1 MAMRG
6 NPPAGVRM
14 NGSRRPSVLEIA
26 GPAGAGK
33 STLVRA
39 LLARDRRMQV
49 VQLPHRVQLAPFY
62 ARRAAELL
70 PTYLLHY
77 RGTRWF
83 TRQEAKAMALVE
95 AWQRRVEASPSHDD
109 RIWLFDQGP
118 VFRLAVMSGL
128 GPPIVRS
135 RVFTDLLKGW
145 ARSWSDRLDL
155 VVWLSAPDDVLLHR
169 IRTRPQNHA
178 VKGWLDDPALRRIGQ
193 YGSAIQ
199 RVIEE
204 LASSSSILV
213 LKFDTGSWSPESI
226 ADGVLS
232 ALREDRKL
240 RG

>member
-6 NPPAGVRM
+6 SPPAGVPT
-14 NGSRRPSVLEIA
+14 NGSRRPPVLEIA

-39 LLARDRRMQV
+39 LVARDPRMQV

-83 TRQEAKAMALVE
+83 TRQEAKAMALVD
-95 AWQRRVEASPSHDD
+95 AWQRHVNGRPSRDD
-109 RIWLFDQGP
+109 RILLFDQGP
-118 VFRLAVMSGL
+118 VFRLAVMSGF

-135 RVFTDLLKGW
+135 AIFTDLLEGW
-145 ARSWSDRLDL
+145 ASSWADRLDL
-155 VVWLSAPDDVLLHR
+155 VVWLAAPDAVLLHR

-178 VKGWLDDPALRRIGQ
+178 VKEWLDIPALQRIGR
-193 YGSAIQ
+193 YADAIQ

-204 LASSSSILV
+204 LALSSSINV
-213 LKFDTGSWSPESI
+213 LKFDTGSRSPGSI
-226 ADGVLS
+226 ADELLS
-232 ALREDRKL
+232 SLREERRV

>member
-6 NPPAGVRM
+6 NPPADVRT

-39 LLARDRRMQV
+39 LLAREPRMQV
-49 VQLPHRVQLAPFY
+49 VRLPHRVQLAPFY
-62 ARRAAELL
+62 ARRAAELF

-95 AWQRRVEASPSHDD
+95 AWQRRVDGSPSRDD

-135 RVFTDLLKGW
+135 PVFTDLLKGW
-145 ARSWSDRLDL
+145 ARNWANRLDL

-178 VKGWLDDPALRRIGQ
+178 VKGWLDDPALRRIGR
-193 YGSAIQ
+193 YGDAIQ

-213 LKFDTGSWSPESI
+213 LKFDTASRSPESI
-226 ADGVLS
+226 ADELLS
-232 ALREDRKL
+232 SLPDDRRL
-240 RG
+240 CG

>member
-1 MAMRG
+1 MAMQG
-6 NPPAGVRM
+6 NLPADVQT
-14 NGSRRPSVLEIA
+14 NGSRRPSLFEIA

-39 LLARDRRMQV
+39 LLDRDPRMQV
-49 VQLPHRVQLAPFY
+49 VQLPPRVRLAPFY
-62 ARRAAELL
+62 ARRAVELL

-95 AWQRRVEASPSHDD
+95 AWQKRVDSSPSRDD
-109 RIWLFDQGP
+109 RIRLFDQGP

-135 RVFTDLLKGW
+135 ALFTDLLEGW
-145 ARSWSDRLDL
+145 ARSWADRLDL

-169 IRTRPQNHA
+169 IRTRPQDHA
-178 VKGWLDDPALRRIGQ
+178 VKEWLDAPALQRIGQ
-193 YGSAIQ
+193 YGDAIQ

-204 LASSSSILV
+204 LARSSSIHV
-213 LKFDTGSWSPESI
+213 LKFDTGSRSPESI
-226 ADGVLS
+226 ADELLS
-232 ALREDRKL
+232 SLREDRRL